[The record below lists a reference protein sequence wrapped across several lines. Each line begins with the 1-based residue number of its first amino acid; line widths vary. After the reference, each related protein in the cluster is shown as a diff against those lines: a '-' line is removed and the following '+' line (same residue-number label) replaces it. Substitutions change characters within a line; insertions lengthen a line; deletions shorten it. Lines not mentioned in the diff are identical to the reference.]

1 VTKRRIRERMQAEI
15 LERLRRKRNRERQ
28 SEPNPERVKEGEAR
42 RRIEELE
49 DERRIREAT
58 EWLSL

>member
-1 VTKRRIRERMQAEI
+1 MTKRRIRERMQAEI

-28 SEPNPERVKEGEAR
+28 SEPSPERVKEGEAR
-42 RRIEELE
+42 RKIEEMA

-58 EWLSL
+58 EWL